1 LDNPIADGSLVLLHF
16 DVKRQWLIRIEK
28 GRQFHTHKGFIALA
42 DLVGRPFGSEV
53 KSSLGYTFW
62 ALKPT
67 TYDFIMHSARRTQ
80 IMYPK
85 DIGLIILKLALSSGL
100 KVLEIG
106 TGSGAM
112 TLAAALAVKPAGHVH
127 TYEAR
132 AEFAEMAERNLKR
145 AAVSEFVTIHIADAG
160 AGIEESNFDAAI
172 IDVGDP
178 WPLIPHVHKALSGG
192 SPVVSF
198 SPTVNQVEKTTEAF
212 GKEGFV
218 NVQTVECFIREI
230 RADIGKTRP
239 ATIMVGHTGYM
250 TFAQKAV
257 RAAPV

>member
-1 LDNPIADGSLVLLHF
+1 MVLLYF
-16 DVKRQWLIRIEK
+16 DVKRQWLIRIDGTRK
-28 GRQFHTHKGFIALA
+28 FHTHKGFVALA
-42 DLVGRPFGSEV
+42 DLVERPFGTAV
-53 KSSLGYTFW
+53 KSSLGHMFW

-67 TYDFIMHSARRTQ
+67 TYDFIMHSARKTQ

-85 DIGLIILKLALSSGL
+85 DIGLVILKLSLSPGL
-100 KVLEIG
+100 NVLEIG

-112 TLAAALAVKPAGHVH
+112 TLAAAMAVKPAGHVH

-132 AEFAEMAERNLKR
+132 AEFAEIAERNLRR
-145 AAVSEFVTIHIADAG
+145 AAVSEYVTIHNTNAG
-160 AGIEESNFDAAI
+160 AGIEGTDFDAAV

-198 SPTVNQVEKTTEAF
+198 SPTFNQVEKTTEVF

-218 NVQTVECFIREI
+218 NIQTIECFIREI
-230 RADIGKTRP
+230 RADTGKTRP

-250 TFAQKAV
+250 TFAQKCY
-257 RAAPV
+257 P